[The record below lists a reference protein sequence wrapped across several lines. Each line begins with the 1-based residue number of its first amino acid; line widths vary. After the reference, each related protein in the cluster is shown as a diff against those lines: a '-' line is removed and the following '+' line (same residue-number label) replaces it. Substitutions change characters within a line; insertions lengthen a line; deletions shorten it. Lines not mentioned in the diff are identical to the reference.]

1 MFIICA
7 PQKALI
13 LIPTQNPLRLMG
25 SRVRENASPA
35 PHQQSI
41 EIINVARCCCTTIQ
55 TVPFRP
61 DMPLLSVVGLKCL
74 TWGARVFRSTNPCGG
89 YAPPRPPNPPRP
101 CASRRV
107 ESPRV
112 LCPFCPNPP
121 TSKILREGLP
131 SLLPSHHP
139 FSLGRSFGWRG
150 PPPLKKQKNI
160 IKPMVFQHF
169 RFWTPPIP
177 HPYRQSSLM
186 PLLS

>member
-1 MFIICA
+1 
-7 PQKALI
+7 
-13 LIPTQNPLRLMG
+13 MG

-160 IKPMVFQHF
+160 KTNGFSTF
-169 RFWTPPIP
+169 SLLDPIQLASMSTIIP
-177 HPYRQSSLM
+177 NAFMKLKYTKNK
-186 PLLS
+186 